1 MRAITFLEPSLSQRS
16 LALGIVIRSA
26 RLNYRE
32 GAPSISLTKESQ
44 QMSSTEDRIRSIVN
58 DNLDVGREPNFDA
71 KLVESGVS
79 SVDCIAFFKL
89 VNEEFNLGLVAE
101 ECRQFETLRD
111 LVTFIEARA

>member
-1 MRAITFLEPSLSQRS
+1 
-16 LALGIVIRSA
+16 
-26 RLNYRE
+26 
-32 GAPSISLTKESQ
+32 
-44 QMSSTEDRIRSIVN
+44 MSSTEDRIRKIVD

-89 VNEEFNLGLVAE
+89 VNEEFGLGLVAE

-111 LVTFIEARA
+111 LVTFIDARE